1 MTASHTM
8 PDQDSVVCEIEI
20 AAPPER
26 VFQALTDQK
35 QLFTWWGA
43 EPSVDLLSFNMEGRK
58 GGKYYY
64 ECAPK
69 AGSDMGPVAEV
80 LKRNQ
85 ARNFICHGEVLEYDP
100 PRLLVWSW
108 IANWHENPTHP
119 TTVRWELSATPH
131 GTKVRVTHSGLRN
144 EPISRKDYGQGWVGV
159 LQLLD
164 NFVGSNPTDI
174 VVP

>member
-1 MTASHTM
+1 
-8 PDQDSVVCEIEI
+8 
-20 AAPPER
+20 
-26 VFQALTDQK
+26 
-35 QLFTWWGA
+35 
-43 EPSVDLLSFNMEGRK
+43 
-58 GGKYYY
+58 
-64 ECAPK
+64 
-69 AGSDMGPVAEV
+69 V

-164 NFVGSNPTDI
+164 NFIGSNPTDI
-174 VVP
+174 IVP